1 LESCIPTRDGHFYS
15 LEIISA
21 YNPTGKSILLSE
33 QHHLCLITLTSYM
46 PVSLFS
52 HTQRKRPYSSI
63 ITDPSH
69 CVNPLLWYPM

>member
-21 YNPTGKSILLSE
+21 YDPTGKSILLSE
-33 QHHLCLITLTSYM
+33 QHHLCRITLTSYM

-52 HTQRKRPYSSI
+52 HTQCADQARI
-63 ITDPSH
+63 
-69 CVNPLLWYPM
+69 